1 MTEAQA
7 DTRDTPVSHASRP
20 LLILAAD
27 HRSSLERDL
36 YYGLTAAPTPEQAAW
51 ISADKM
57 LIYQALLDAVPELP
71 ASVQPGILIDEQYG
85 AAIAELAVRAGGDI
99 SLAMPIE
106 ASGRAMVPLCLRRLA
121 GPCQLL
127 RYRLREDPDPR

>member
-1 MTEAQA
+1 MTEAETSG
-7 DTRDTPVSHASRP
+7 TRAPHPARP
-20 LLILAAD
+20 LVILAAD

-36 YYGLTAAPTPEQAAW
+36 YGLTATPTPEQAAW

-85 AAIAELAVRAGGDI
+85 AAVAELGTNPAGTTSMAV
-99 SLAMPIE
+99 
-106 ASGRAMVPLCLRRLA
+106 
-121 GPCQLL
+121 
-127 RYRLREDPDPR
+127 

>member
-7 DTRDTPVSHASRP
+7 DARDTPVSPASRP
-20 LLILAAD
+20 LLMLAAD

-36 YYGLTAAPTPEQAAW
+36 YGLTAAPTPEQAAW

-71 ASVQPGILIDEQYG
+71 ASKFGTASAANVPGGMAPDLVWSVD
-85 AAIAELAVRAGGDI
+85 AAAGLPGTAD
-99 SLAMPIE
+99 SVG
-106 ASGRAMVPLCLRRLA
+106 S
-121 GPCQLL
+121 
-127 RYRLREDPDPR
+127 

>member
-7 DTRDTPVSHASRP
+7 GTPDTPVPHAPRP

-36 YYGLTAAPTPEQAAW
+36 YDLTAAPTPEQAAW
-51 ISADKM
+51 ISADKL

-71 ASVQPGILIDEQYG
+71 PRSSPAS
-85 AAIAELAVRAGGDI
+85 
-99 SLAMPIE
+99 
-106 ASGRAMVPLCLRRLA
+106 
-121 GPCQLL
+121 
-127 RYRLREDPDPR
+127 